1 MILPFVVGY
10 LITAQEKVLE
20 VVIPLKSMEPVGRFN
35 DRASKNGL
43 KMPGP
48 GPKATD
54 PTKVGK
60 NNTSLAE

>member
-1 MILPFVVGY
+1 
-10 LITAQEKVLE
+10 
-20 VVIPLKSMEPVGRFN
+20 MEPVGRFN

-60 NNTSLAE
+60 NNPSLAE